1 MQLMFLIALIRALI
15 FLIALLMHNLS
26 TNVVAEGGEIC
37 MLVPLCNFT
46 KLSLTVDVK

>member
-26 TNVVAEGGEIC
+26 TNVAEGGEIC